1 MTGNFV
7 LDWTILAV
15 SLFNTIL
22 LLWLGL
28 TVFLNAESRIW
39 GIWLAA
45 GGLLLG
51 AMFFISHSAIL
62 GLGVSPITH
71 GLNFWWQI
79 GWIPVIALPLAWYM
93 VMLWYSGFWDRQDG
107 TELAESKLYQR
118 HKFWFF
124 LTLFTSLILTGILL
138 FFNPLPTF
146 SQLAADNLLAT
157 LSIGGIPL
165 LILAYT
171 LYTLLCIG
179 LSVDVLRRPEPSG
192 RLMGDIAR
200 SRARRWLISASLILF
215 TVGLL
220 VGWVLVWIVR
230 SVQQGMLS
238 LETVEIVGWYDF
250 VIETLIAFA
259 VLLVGQAVVTYEVLT
274 GKSSDFGCRLQSHPG
289 LEPYLSAPP
298 DL

>member
-124 LTLFTSLILTGILL
+124 LTLFTGLILTGILL

-146 SQLAADNLLAT
+146 SQLAADNLLAS

-165 LILAYT
+165 LVLAYT
-171 LYTLLCIG
+171 VYTLLCIG

-238 LETVEIVGWYDF
+238 L
-250 VIETLIAFA
+250 
-259 VLLVGQAVVTYEVLT
+259 
-274 GKSSDFGCRLQSHPG
+274 
-289 LEPYLSAPP
+289 
-298 DL
+298 